1 MADRLQRGLGIAAVA
16 IVVMGFVGWRAV
28 GSTPPLRGVGSPPPV
43 PNPQLAQ
50 LLPYAAPVPD
60 SLGSSLPVPENV
72 ALPRDPF
79 VGREP
84 VAAARPAGNG
94 AAPVVQHSEGPKW
107 EVTATLT
114 SGARRAAVINDA
126 LIYVGDTLPGG
137 SRLTSVERD
146 RVVLTDAKGTPHTVA
161 VKEDNG

>member
-16 IVVMGFVGWRAV
+16 IVAMGFVGWRTV
-28 GSTPPLRGVGSPPPV
+28 GVTPPLRGAGAPAPA

-50 LLPYAAPVPD
+50 LLPYAAPVVD
-60 SLGSSLPVPENV
+60 SLGSAVPAAQNV

-84 VAAARPAGNG
+84 VEPSHQVASGTQPIATH
-94 AAPVVQHSEGPKW
+94 VEGPKW

-137 SRLTSVERD
+137 SKLTSVERD
-146 RVVLTDAKGTPHTVA
+146 
-161 VKEDNG
+161 